1 MSVLKMSQIAVQ
13 AHAARQQAPQAGA
26 EAPDAPR
33 IEGLAHPVYARSA
46 LATYLST
53 EFVSAP
59 RARAGLGGT
68 VADALSAIETYI
80 PTEVVTVYA
89 AVTAAIDS
97 SAARTHTGQWVAF
110 WLFLALTPV
119 ANWCLYA
126 AMLRG
131 RQEPVPWRPQRDWP
145 WYGMVTA
152 AVAFALWGFTL
163 PGTPFAGFSWYNGAI
178 GAPVLLVGSL
188 VLGLAGS
195 VFGPAGGTGQPAA

>member
-13 AHAARQQAPQAGA
+13 AHAARQQATQAGA
-26 EAPDAPR
+26 EAHA
-33 IEGLAHPVYARSA
+33 
-46 LATYLST
+46 
-53 EFVSAP
+53 AP
-59 RARAGLGGT
+59 RARAGVGGT

-110 WLFLALTPV
+110 WLFLVLTPV
-119 ANWCLYA
+119 ANWCLFA